1 MLNNIRNL
9 FYLVDFPVKGKL
21 AFSVVG
27 AFIVSLLEIFGVVAT
42 YPLLLVVS
50 GQSLETGILGII
62 TSIVGTSDRQQLI
75 IVLAVI
81 IVLAFVCKALFTIG
95 FRWWQVGFISKM
107 ERSARVNLL
116 RLYLDSSYQDHKK
129 RELSKIH
136 TNLVTAISQSYGQT
150 IFSLLSF
157 ITSVLTVILMFIVI
171 IVISPEVALFAI
183 LVFAGV
189 GYLIPLTLR
198 NRLAKISKEFTQ
210 ADYLLWFSSMPALSA
225 FREMRLFG
233 VADNFVSQYDES
245 SKMRARAGREQSVI
259 NDLPKNIIEI
269 IFVLSIAALA
279 TYMFATKSQAEA
291 VATMGAFSV
300 AAVRIMPALNSAI
313 SSLNGVR
320 AGSAGVTIIDREI
333 SYFRKHHRYSQI
345 PSEGIKFDGD
355 ILVDNVSFRY
365 SPTDRMILEN
375 VSLKIPA
382 RKTVAFVGSSGSGKS
397 TLVDII
403 LGMLDPTEGQVVC
416 GGRRIDSD
424 IKSWH
429 HQLGVV
435 PQSVYVLPGNL
446 KENVAFG
453 LNHDQID
460 EERVLTALKYAE
472 LTELVESLPQG
483 INEDLGQEGG
493 RLSGGQRQRL
503 GIARALYRNPSLL
516 VLDEATSAL
525 DNKTEHRI
533 TQTIEHLAGE
543 MTIIMVAHRLSTIK
557 KADII
562 FFMKNGKVVSQGSFE
577 ELASIN
583 HEFREL
589 VELGKLA

>member
-1 MLNNIRNL
+1 
-9 FYLVDFPVKGKL
+9 
-21 AFSVVG
+21 
-27 AFIVSLLEIFGVVAT
+27 
-42 YPLLLVVS
+42 
-50 GQSLETGILGII
+50 
-62 TSIVGTSDRQQLI
+62 
-75 IVLAVI
+75 
-81 IVLAFVCKALFTIG
+81 
-95 FRWWQVGFISKM
+95 
-107 ERSARVNLL
+107 
-116 RLYLDSSYQDHKK
+116 
-129 RELSKIH
+129 
-136 TNLVTAISQSYGQT
+136 
-150 IFSLLSF
+150 
-157 ITSVLTVILMFIVI
+157 
-171 IVISPEVALFAI
+171 
-183 LVFAGV
+183 
-189 GYLIPLTLR
+189 
-198 NRLAKISKEFTQ
+198 
-210 ADYLLWFSSMPALSA
+210 
-225 FREMRLFG
+225 
-233 VADNFVSQYDES
+233 
-245 SKMRARAGREQSVI
+245 
-259 NDLPKNIIEI
+259 
-269 IFVLSIAALA
+269 
-279 TYMFATKSQAEA
+279 
-291 VATMGAFSV
+291 
-300 AAVRIMPALNSAI
+300 
-313 SSLNGVR
+313 
-320 AGSAGVTIIDREI
+320 
-333 SYFRKHHRYSQI
+333 
-345 PSEGIKFDGD
+345 
-355 ILVDNVSFRY
+355 
-365 SPTDRMILEN
+365 MILEN